1 MTIFFDLSKVNKR
14 FIQNQNQILILP
26 LIQYHQILSLL
37 LNLAL
42 NLNLILV
49 KFEDLKGK
57 AAEIQDLEKAVEII
71 K

>member
-1 MTIFFDLSKVNKR
+1 MSKR
-14 FIQNQNQILILP
+14 LIQNQNQILILP
-26 LIQYHQILSLL
+26 LIQHHQILNLL

-49 KFEDLKGK
+49 KFEDLKRK
-57 AAEIQDLEKAVEII
+57 AEEIQDLEKAVEII

>member
-1 MTIFFDLSKVNKR
+1 MNKR
-14 FIQNQNQILILP
+14 LIQNQNQILILP
-26 LIQYHQILSLL
+26 LIQHHQILNLL

-49 KFEDLKGK
+49 KFEDLKRK
-57 AAEIQDLEKAVEII
+57 AEEIQDLEKAVEII

>member
-1 MTIFFDLSKVNKR
+1 MSKR
-14 FIQNQNQILILP
+14 LIQNQNQILILP
-26 LIQYHQILSLL
+26 LIQHHQILNLL